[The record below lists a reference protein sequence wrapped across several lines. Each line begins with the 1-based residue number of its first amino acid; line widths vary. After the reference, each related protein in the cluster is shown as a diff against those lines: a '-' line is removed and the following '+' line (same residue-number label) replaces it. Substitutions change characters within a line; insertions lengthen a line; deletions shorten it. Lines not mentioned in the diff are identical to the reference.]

1 MKTNWLDSMNF
12 LKGMSWRK
20 ASPASPQE
28 GSNAKPNVANEK
40 QGLGVN
46 TLLWTLVGVM
56 ALSIVGLGGFGY
68 YSTLKELQ
76 LAEADLDEVAIDN
89 KMITLASGAETN
101 FKTQVQEWKN
111 ILLRGGDPALF
122 KKYLTAFEKEES
134 KVQKG
139 LTSLKRLMAT
149 QPKLGADAIKRVDS
163 VLKAHME
170 LGVKYRDALNSY
182 DPADPDVSA
191 HTVDVL
197 VKGVDRAPTDQME
210 ALVTRLNDFTIQSVA
225 DDKKALEEAF
235 ATTTKIFIAVVL
247 GVLVLTIVLTLPIR
261 KNVNKILDKVSNL
274 LTHAEKQNRRNQDAI
289 LRLLDEVADLA
300 DGNLTRKPV
309 VTEDITGAIAD
320 SLGYAIETLRNLI
333 GAINSTAAQVATG
346 AVATQ
351 TTALQLTAASDKQA
365 QEINTAGTAVQEMTK
380 SAERVSSNAAES
392 TAVAQQSVDI
402 AKKGAQTVQGTIQG
416 METIREQIQE
426 TSKRIKRLGESSQEI
441 GEIVGLI
448 NDIADQ
454 TNILALNAS
463 IQAAMAG
470 DAGRGFAVV
479 ADEVQRLSERVGSST
494 KQIANLVKT
503 IQTDTNEAVI
513 SMEKSTSGVV
523 SGTRLAQDA
532 GKALGEIEGVSVNLA
547 RLIQDI
553 SQAAGQQM
561 TMANSV
567 SSTMKVIQGITTQTS
582 EGTKQAAE
590 SIGELTG
597 MADSLKKSVAG
608 FKLPA

>member
-1 MKTNWLDSMNF
+1 MKTNWLDGINF

-28 GSNAKPNVANEK
+28 GSSAKPNVANEK
-40 QGLGVN
+40 QGVGVN
-46 TLLWTLVGVM
+46 TLLWILVGVM

-68 YSTLKELQ
+68 YATYKELQ
-76 LAEADLDEVAIDN
+76 TAESQLDEIAVDIKMLVLSQGSEVSFN
-89 KMITLASGAETN
+89 KQIRA
-101 FKTQVQEWKN
+101 WKN
-111 ILLRGGDPALF
+111 ILIRGGDAVLF
-122 KKYLTAFEKEES
+122 KKYLASFESEAS
-134 KVQKG
+134 TVQQQLK
-139 LTSLKRLMAT
+139 SLENLMAMH
-149 QPKLGADAIKRVDS
+149 PKLGAIAQVQSI
-163 VLKAHME
+163 LKAHMD
-170 LGVKYRDALNSY
+170 LGAKYRESIIHY
-182 DPADPDVSA
+182 DPADAQSVHKVEA
-191 HTVDVL
+191 L
-197 VKGVDRAPTDQME
+197 VKGLDSVITKKMG
-210 ALVTRLNDFTIQSVA
+210 ALTVSIDDFNTKNIA
-225 DDKKALEEAF
+225 EDKNKLEESF
-235 ATTTKIFIAVVL
+235 SDTTKIFIAVVL
-247 GVLVLTIVLTLPIR
+247 GVLVLTVVLTLPIR
-261 KNVNKILDKVSNL
+261 KNVNRILDKVGNL
-274 LTHAEKQNRRNQDAI
+274 LTHAEQQNRRNQDAI

-300 DGNLTRKPV
+300 DGNLTRKPM

-320 SLGYAIETLRNLI
+320 SLGYAIETLRKLI

-346 AVATQ
+346 AAATQ
-351 TTALQLTAASDKQA
+351 AAALQLTAASDKQA

-392 TAVAQQSVDI
+392 TVVAQQSVDI

-416 METIREQIQE
+416 MEAIREQIQE

-494 KQIANLVKT
+494 KQIASLVKT

-532 GKALGEIEGVSVNLA
+532 GKALSEIEGVSVNLA
-547 RLIQDI
+547 HLIEDI

-567 SSTMKVIQGITTQTS
+567 SSTMKVIQDITTQTS

-608 FKLPA
+608 FQLPA

>member
-1 MKTNWLDSMNF
+1 MKKNWLDSMNF
-12 LKGMSWRK
+12 LQGMSWRK

-28 GSNAKPNVANEK
+28 GSSAKPNAANEK

-56 ALSIVGLGGFGY
+56 ALSIVSIGGFGY
-68 YSTLKELQ
+68 YSTFKELQ
-76 LAEADLDEVAIDN
+76 LAEADLDEVAIDI

-101 FKTQVQEWKN
+101 FKQQVQEWKN
-111 ILLRGGDPALF
+111 ILIRSGDPALF
-122 KKYLTAFEKEES
+122 KKYLAAFGKEES
-134 KVQKG
+134 EVQKR
-139 LTSLKRLMAT
+139 LTSLKALMVK
-149 QPKLGADAIKRVDS
+149 QPKLAVTAAQVGALLATHK
-163 VLKAHME
+163 E
-170 LGVKYRDALNSY
+170 LGEKYRDALNRY

-191 HTVDVL
+191 HTVDAL

-210 ALVTRLNDFTIQSVA
+210 ALVTRLNDFTVKNIA
-225 DDKKALEEAF
+225 DYKKELEEAF
-235 ATTTKIFIAVVL
+235 ALTTKIFIAVVSGTL
-247 GVLVLTIVLTLPIR
+247 LLTIVLTLPIR

-274 LTHAEKQNRRNQDAI
+274 LTHAEQQNRRNQDAI

-320 SLGYAIETLRNLI
+320 SLGYAIDTLRKLI
-333 GAINSTAAQVATG
+333 GAINSTSAQVAAG

-365 QEINTAGTAVQEMTK
+365 QEIDTAGTAVQEMTK

-470 DAGRGFAVV
+470 DAGRGFSVV

-547 RLIQDI
+547 RLIGDI

-567 SSTMKVIQGITTQTS
+567 SSTMKIIQGITTQTS